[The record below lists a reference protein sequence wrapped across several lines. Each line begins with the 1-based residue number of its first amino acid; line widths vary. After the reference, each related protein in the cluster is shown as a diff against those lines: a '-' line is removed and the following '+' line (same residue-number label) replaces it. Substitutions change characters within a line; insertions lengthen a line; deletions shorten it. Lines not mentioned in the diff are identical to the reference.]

1 MQREPLFAIIPGWVV
16 RRQDGERVRLSA
28 HYVAREYGLRS
39 GDWQHVDPWR
49 IPWRFPI
56 ERMIFLGPRGDG
68 QYAGARAAAVIE
80 HTLER
85 SAEWDVRLTELEKRW
100 PAKRQRWNVMTDLET
115 MGTAPGSVLA
125 SIGAVAFNQVT
136 GEIGPS
142 FYRVID
148 QASCEAAGLT
158 KDPATIAWWGRQLP
172 EVRAELEKDP
182 RPLAEVLDDFDAYW
196 KQVCGGEFWANGAN
210 FDDPLLAAADRA
222 LGREAPWKFWS
233 ARDTRTIYAAAKVAP
248 RRGKGHHVA
257 VVDALDQ
264 AKAVIWAYR
273 VLGLNSRR
281 SIVQR
286 VRQAWRYLVRGA
298 L

>member
-1 MQREPLFAIIPGWVV
+1 MRRRPLFAVMPGWVTS
-16 RRQDGERVRLSA
+16 RYDGQRHRLAA
-28 HYVAREYGLRS
+28 HQVARAYGLRETE
-39 GDWQHVDPWR
+39 WQFIDPWR
-49 IPWRFPI
+49 IPWRLPV
-56 ERMIFLGPRGDG
+56 ERMIFLGPRSDG
-68 QYAGARAAAVIE
+68 QYAVGRAQAVID
-80 HTLER
+80 HTLQR
-85 SAEWDVRLTELEKRW
+85 AVEWDARLTALEKRW
-100 PAKRQRWNVMTDLET
+100 PARLQRWNVMTDLET

-148 QASCEAAGLT
+148 QASCEAAGLK
-158 KDPATIAWWGRQLP
+158 KDPATIAWWGRQRP

-182 RPLAEVLDDFDAYW
+182 RPLAEVLGDFDAYW
-196 KQVCGGEFWANGAN
+196 KQVAGGEFWANGAN
-210 FDDPLLAAADRA
+210 FDDPLLAAAYRA
-222 LGREAPWKFWS
+222 LGREAPWKFWN

-273 VLGLNSRR
+273 VLGLNGRR
-281 SIVQR
+281 GVVQR